1 MEARMKKIR
10 PAFLLTLILVLVLGI
25 SLGMY
30 LKPNHPTNSVQ
41 KVVVEQVVKKPTI
54 ADLTAYIEERNPR
67 IRPELSNRIAKA
79 IVEYSEKNGLK
90 LHLVCSVIEN
100 ESNWRPNAV
109 SKSKRDIGLMQ
120 INIVSNEKLLKEKGL
135 TKLDC
140 YNVENNIMLG
150 CEILKN
156 NMKHFGDVQLAL
168 SGYNAG
174 ITRTI
179 NSGLHSKDYVR
190 KVLATYYNLNTDY
203 TM

>member
-1 MEARMKKIR
+1 MKKIR

-30 LKPNHPTNSVQ
+30 LKTNHPASSVHE
-41 KVVVEQVVKKPTI
+41 VVVEQVVKKPTI
-54 ADLTAYIEERNPR
+54 ADLTAYIEEQNPR
-67 IRPELSNRIAKA
+67 IRPELINRIAKA
-79 IVEYSEKNGLK
+79 IVENSEKNGLK
-90 LHLVCSVIEN
+90 VHLVCSVIEN
-100 ESNWRPNAV
+100 ESNWRPDAV
-109 SKSKRDIGLMQ
+109 SKNKRDIGLMQ
-120 INIVSNEKLLKEKGL
+120 INIVANEKLLKEKGI

-150 CEILKN
+150 CEILKS
-156 NMKHFGDVQLAL
+156 NMKQFGDVQLAL

-190 KVLATYYNLNTDY
+190 KVLATYYDLNSDY

>member
-1 MEARMKKIR
+1 MKKIR